1 MNAVPVT
8 TLVFEDRTAGA
19 GPRFCYVIRAAA
31 SVEPV
36 IESAA
41 SNEVCVDIKDVAPP
55 AAPAGVATL
64 VGADDVEV
72 SWSPSAE
79 PDLRGYRIY
88 RGPEGGA
95 PERLAE
101 VAATETKWRDPRPA
115 RGGLYLYTV
124 TAYDASGNESAPSRP
139 AEGHL
144 P

>member
-1 MNAVPVT
+1 MNPVPVT
-8 TLVFEDRTAGA
+8 SNAFEDRTAGA
-19 GPRFCYVIRAAA
+19 GPRYCYVVRAAA

-36 IESAA
+36 VESVP

-55 AAPAGVATL
+55 APPAGVATL
-64 VGADDVEV
+64 AGADAVDL

-79 PDLRGYRIY
+79 PDLAGYRVY

-95 PERLAE
+95 PARIAE
-101 VAATETKWRDPRPA
+101 LPAGQTTWRDPAPG
-115 RGGLYLYTV
+115 RGGLFLYTV
-124 TAYDASGNESAPSRP
+124 TAYDQSGNESAPSRP